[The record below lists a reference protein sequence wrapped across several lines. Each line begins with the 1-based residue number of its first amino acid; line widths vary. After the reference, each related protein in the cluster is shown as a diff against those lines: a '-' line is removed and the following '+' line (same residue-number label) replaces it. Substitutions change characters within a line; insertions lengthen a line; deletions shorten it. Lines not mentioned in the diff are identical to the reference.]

1 MQPYKQLI
9 IWLLLTLFSTIT
21 SANQIVFV
29 NESSPNAVNT
39 PKCWT
44 GGNNTPCVSFDLG
57 IEGLHHLSKAKHVEL
72 RIAEREYNFTNN
84 ETGHFNNYTNG
95 ISIIGKADNMNGNTK
110 PVTIICSD
118 GIGFSFINS
127 SNIIINGIIFKGCS
141 QLQNSTSFDA
151 QNNTVQNSS
160 GPTFLQTY
168 VSLYFLFCKDV
179 NLVNVNVESTYGTGI
194 VLYNIGGSNK
204 IEHCD
209 FLENKFKDHNEISG
223 GGGMYIEYSYCV
235 PTASGINCLNTGE
248 SNVNN
253 ISSYNSDASVHVIN
267 SHFIMNKA
275 NVSSSSFNQGT
286 FILPQKQ
293 NHTAFGRG
301 GGLSVFFKGSANHIN
316 ITIEQ
321 CLFQNNSALWGGGI
335 FAEFQ
340 DHAFNNTLQ
349 VNSCNIW
356 NNKVYFID
364 TWNEGTGGGGSRVGF
379 IFYNDTA
386 AYSNSIVF
394 DHCWFIN
401 NSAYFGGGV
410 SFYTARQHKYRPNKL
425 KLHNCLFEHNQARLG
440 AAIDLSA
447 WHSSIVGT
455 IPTPLVDNC
464 AFRFNSPRQGGLI
477 GIGAMYIDAVHV
489 QFQNNVEFES
499 NQGSALAITGSH
511 IEVLKNCTM
520 TFQNNSGRNGGAIA
534 LLGNAF
540 IVTNDNSQLI
550 FNNNRAYY
558 SGGAIYYFSSGE
570 RDLISSRNCFIRFH
584 DITLPP
590 DYWTSTFEFR
600 NNTAS
605 EHPNSIY
612 ASTILPCV
620 WGGAYGAT
628 KNNKDVNM
636 RVFCWNDYR
645 RNWRY
650 FLHDGS
656 EYPCCN
662 TSHETNCESS
672 PQVSTAASMFF
683 PDSNLNSSYNV
694 IPGNITT
701 LNLPVKN
708 DMDREVT
715 DNTIFIARITHTK
728 LDADE
733 DGKASFKAGH
743 DYQYNYISHQQLF
756 LLGDENA
763 TVTLEIE
770 TVDPIVIQKQITVH
784 FNKCPPGY
792 KIKSSKCVCAG
803 NYNSFVV
810 CDETNYA
817 ANIIRGVWIGQYP
830 HYNDSLLVGLSP
842 YVQDVS
848 VSETIQLPNDASELS
863 DYLCGH
869 RKGVLCGECKKG
881 YGVAMNTEDFNC
893 IPCSEEDAHRNWF
906 YYMLTEFLPVTIFF
920 AAVFLFSM
928 TVTFGPLNSYIFFA
942 QVVTTVVKFGADG
955 MIPLE
960 NTIKHYKDIESIYVI
975 PYDFWNLN
983 FFRTLMPKYCLSR
996 NITTL
1001 DVLSLGYVTALYP
1014 LLLLIV
1020 FITLMSLY
1028 NRGVRIFVCIFRPLH
1043 RCLARFRQWTNL
1055 QQSITGGI
1063 AVFIVIS
1070 YTKLTLVSLQLLH
1083 FVPLYNA
1090 VDEKPVYH
1098 VFYFDGS
1105 IKFGNEGWKYIMIAS
1120 IVISTFVIIPPLLLA
1135 YPSALRFLEWISC
1148 GRLRL
1153 GKLYPTP
1160 KLQAFLDEFHGCYKD
1175 GSDGGLDCRWFAS
1188 LYFCLRIAL
1197 FVVYSVIPSWHEQY
1211 IAQILIFLCTVLM
1224 IAVIRPYREEWI
1236 NNIDVTMFL
1245 TLASIT
1251 ALSQYNLQL
1260 TRTGQDVNTLAFA
1273 IQYILI
1279 VMPLLYCIGYYCTL
1293 MWSRTKS
1300 RCIDFAK
1307 RNLVND
1313 NAALL
1318 DDGSEGSRDN
1328 LVDSTHVSNFLD
1340 YMENTGRMSGRVRLS
1355 NSHRW
1360 NTNRGNVNH
1369 PQPGIINSNQ
1379 LASESTPLLTP
1390 SSSNTGS
1397 SSSQTSH
1404 ERRGRGQRQ
1413 TEEGKKDESQNEP
1426 TAIDVQSHSEG
1437 YQTTPTRD
1445 CGSVGQTSLLTSSKF

>member
-9 IWLLLTLFSTIT
+9 IWLLLTIFSTIAST
-21 SANQIVFV
+21 NQIILV

-44 GGNNTPCVSFDLG
+44 GRNNTPCVSFDLG
-57 IEGLHHLSKAKHVEL
+57 IEGLHHLSKTEPVEL
-72 RIAEREYNFTNN
+72 IIAEGEYSFTNN
-84 ETGHFNNYTNG
+84 ETGHFNYTNG
-95 ISIIGKADNMNGNTK
+95 TSIIGKADNINGNTT
-110 PVTIICSD
+110 PVTIKCFEG
-118 GIGFSFINS
+118 GIGFSFINC
-127 SNIIINGIIFKGCS
+127 SNITVSGIIFKGCS
-141 QLQNSTSFDA
+141 QLQHSTSYIT
-151 QNNTVQNSS
+151 QNNSPQNNA

-168 VSLYFLFCKDV
+168 VSLYFLYCKDV
-179 NLVNVNVESTYGTGI
+179 HLFNVNVESTYGIGI
-194 VLYNIGGSNK
+194 VLYNIGGTNM
-204 IEHCD
+204 IEYCK
-209 FLENKFKDHNEISG
+209 FRENQFEEYDEMSG

-248 SNVNN
+248 SNVNA
-253 ISSYNSDASVHVIN
+253 SYNSDASVHVKN
-267 SHFIMNKA
+267 SHFILNKA
-275 NVSSSSFNQGT
+275 NVSNSSFNEGT

-293 NHTAFGRG
+293 NHIAFGRG
-301 GGLSVFFKGSANHIN
+301 GGLSVFFKGSAKNIN

-321 CLFQNNSALWGGGI
+321 CLFENNLALWGGGL

-340 DHAFNNTLQ
+340 DNAYNNTLQ
-349 VNSCNIW
+349 VNSCNISS
-356 NNKVYFID
+356 NEVIFNDIR
-364 TWNEGTGGGGSRVGF
+364 NEGTGGGGSRVGF
-379 IFYNDTA
+379 IFFGDTA
-386 AYSNSIVF
+386 AYINSIVF
-394 DHCWFIN
+394 DHCWFTD

-410 SFYTARQHKYRPNKL
+410 SFYTAREHKHGQNKL
-425 KLHNCLFEHNQARLG
+425 QLHNCLFEHNQARLG

-447 WHSSIVGT
+447 WHSSIIGT

-464 AFRFNSPRQGGLI
+464 TFRFNSPRQGGLI

-520 TFQNNSGRNGGAIA
+520 TFQNNIGRNGGAIA

-550 FNNNRAYY
+550 FNNNTAYY

-570 RDLISSRNCFIRFH
+570 RDLISSRNCFIRFQ

-590 DYWTSTFEFR
+590 DRWTSTFEFR
-600 NNTAS
+600 NNNAS

-628 KNNKDVNM
+628 TNQEDVNK
-636 RVFCWNDYR
+636 RVFCWNKYR

-650 FLHDGS
+650 FQDGS
-656 EYPCCN
+656 EIPCCD
-662 TSHETNCESS
+662 TSNDTNCS
-672 PQVSTAASMFF
+672 QVSTAASMFF
-683 PDSNLNSSYNV
+683 PDSNLTLQYDV

-708 DMDREVT
+708 DMGRDVT
-715 DNTIFIARITHTK
+715 DNTIFIARITDTK
-728 LDADE
+728 LDTDE
-733 DGKASFKAGH
+733 DGNSSFKGGG
-743 DYQYNYISHQQLF
+743 DYRYNYISHQQLF
-756 LLGDENA
+756 LLGNENS
-763 TVTLEIE
+763 TVKLEIE

-784 FNKCPPGY
+784 FHECPPGY
-792 KIKSSKCVCAG
+792 NFNSKSSKCVCAG
-803 NYNSFVV
+803 NYHSYVV

-830 HYNDSLLVGLSP
+830 HYNGNLLVGLSP
-842 YVQDVS
+842 YVHDVS
-848 VSETIQLPNDASELS
+848 VSETIQLPNDTSDLS
-863 DYLCGH
+863 DYLCGN
-869 RKGVLCGECKKG
+869 RKGVLCGECKEG
-881 YGVAMNTEDFNC
+881 YGVAMNTEDFKC
-893 IPCSEEDAHRNWF
+893 ISCSEEDAHRNWF

-942 QVVTTVVKFGADG
+942 QVVTTVVKIGADG

-960 NTIKHYKDIESIYVI
+960 NTIKHYKDVKSIYVI

-983 FFRTLMPKYCLSR
+983 FFRTLMPKFCLSR

-1014 LLLLIV
+1014 LLLLFV

-1028 NRGVRIFVCIFRPLH
+1028 NRGVRIFVCMFRPLH

-1070 YTKLTLVSLQLLH
+1070 YTKLTLVSLQLLNY
-1083 FVPLYNA
+1083 VPLYNA
-1090 VDEKPVYH
+1090 VDEKAVYH
-1098 VFYFDGS
+1098 VFHFDGT
-1105 IKFGNEGWKYIMIAS
+1105 IKFGNEGWKYIMTAS

-1135 YPSALRFLEWISC
+1135 YPSALQFLDWISC
-1148 GRLRL
+1148 GYLRL

-1175 GSDGGLDCRWFAS
+1175 GSNGGLDCRWFAS

-1197 FVVYSVIPSWHEQY
+1197 FVVYSVMPSWHEQY
-1211 IAQILIFLCTVLM
+1211 IAQILLFLFAALM
-1224 IAVIRPYREEWI
+1224 FSVIRPYREEWI

-1273 IQYILI
+1273 IQFILI

-1293 MWSRTKS
+1293 LWMRTKS
-1300 RCIDFAK
+1300 RCFDYAK
-1307 RNLVND
+1307 RKLVND
-1313 NAALL
+1313 DAGLL
-1318 DDGSEGSRDN
+1318 EQSDDGSEGSQRS
-1328 LVDSTHVSNFLD
+1328 LVDSTHVPNFLD
-1340 YMENTGRMSGRVRLS
+1340 YMENTERMRSRVRLS

-1379 LASESTPLLTP
+1379 SGSERTPLLTP

-1404 ERRGRGQRQ
+1404 ERGGRGQRQ
-1413 TEEGKKDESQNEP
+1413 SEEGKKDGSQNEP
-1426 TAIDVQSHSEG
+1426 TAIDVQLHSEG
-1437 YQTTPTRD
+1437 DQTTPTGD
-1445 CGSVGQTSLLTSSKF
+1445 YGSVGKTSLLTSSKF